1 MAVKVHREVQQ
12 RDIEV
17 GRNLGNWILRWL
29 DRMKPGAQIRPGK
42 HTQCSN
48 NNPAVKKPLPDSSYQ
63 KPPHTTSYMRNKDG
77 ESNRRLFTSAKS
89 YPTISMMMKPAEP
102 VGSNTHYRHYVSGLH
117 SFELKS
123 CNCFHL
129 QTYLLGIKDSRP
141 EQQRQL
147 LTFVKTTHEYKP
159 QASSLSTLN
168 EDPKAYHRSFLP
180 FRLASLRKDDDQPL
194 LYSYQNVLSG
204 FAARLTEAD
213 IEAMRKKDGFIS
225 ARKERVLKLQ
235 TTHTPTFLG
244 LHQESGFWKQSSFG
258 KGTIIGVLDSGIV
271 PDHASF
277 SDYGMPPPPSKWKGR
292 CEFNASS
299 CNNKLIGARSFNI
312 AAMASNSSTKVETPI
327 DEDGHGTH
335 TASTAAGRFVKD
347 AEALGGALGTAVG
360 MAPLAHLAV
369 YKVCFGPDC
378 PESDILAGLDAAV
391 ADGVDVISISLGE
404 DENVPFFQ
412 DNIAIGS
419 FAAVQKGIFVSCATG
434 NSGPTN
440 GTATNVAPW
449 VLTVGASTIDRKIKV
464 VARLGNEMEFDGESL
479 FQPKD
484 FPSTLA
490 PLVKDR
496 VMRERCDGK
505 NRERRSG
512 ENAGG
517 AAMILMNQEAQAFS
531 LDPDAHVLPAAHV
544 SYTAGL
550 QIKAY
555 INSTRTPMAALSF
568 KGTVIGDPLAPS
580 VAAFS
585 SRGPNTVSPGIL
597 KPDIIGPGVGIL
609 AAWAIPLAGSTNPKS
624 PIFNLM
630 SGTSMSCPHLSG
642 IAALLK
648 ATHPY
653 WSPAA
658 IKSAIMTSAY
668 LTNLKGTPIVD
679 ETLEAADIFATG
691 AGHVNP
697 SKANDPG
704 LIYDIHPDDYIPYL
718 CGLGYSDDQVGIIAH
733 RAVKCSKNSSILEGE
748 LNYPSFAVKL
758 GTYQT
763 FMRTVTNVGAPYAS
777 YVVRIVA
784 PKGVSVSVY
793 PEKLNFTRK
802 NQKATYSV
810 TFKRTKEVTSEYSQ
824 GYIAW
829 VSTKYMVRSVI
840 SVNFI

>member
-1 MAVKVHREVQQ
+1 MAITPLVTLILLSTISLGIAERSDSRLKTYIVH
-12 RDIEV
+12 
-17 GRNLGNWILRWL
+17 
-29 DRMKPGAQIRPGK
+29 
-42 HTQCSN
+42 
-48 NNPAVKKPLPDSSYQ
+48 VKKP
-63 KPPHTTSYMRNKDG
+63 
-77 ESNRRLFTSAKS
+77 EA
-89 YPTISMMMKPAEP
+89 
-102 VGSNTHYRHYVSGLH
+102 
-117 SFELKS
+117 
-123 CNCFHL
+123 
-129 QTYLLGIKDSRP
+129 
-141 EQQRQL
+141 
-147 LTFVKTTHEYKP
+147 
-159 QASSLSTLN
+159 SLSTLS
-168 EDPKAYHRSFLP
+168 EDQNQKAYHRSFLP
-180 FRLASLRKDDDQPL
+180 FHLASLEKDEPL

-204 FAARLTEAD
+204 FAARLTELD
-213 IEAMRKKDGFIS
+213 IQAMRNKDGFIS
-225 ARKERVLKLQ
+225 ARQERMFKLH

-258 KGTIIGVLDSGIV
+258 KGMIIGVLDSGIV
-271 PDHASF
+271 PNHASF
-277 SDYGMPPPPSKWKGR
+277 SDYGMPPPPSKWKGM

-312 AAMASNSSTKVETPI
+312 AAMASNSSMKVEPPL

-335 TASTAAGRFVKD
+335 TASTAAGGFVKN
-347 AEALGGALGTAVG
+347 AEALGGAPGTAVG

-434 NSGPTN
+434 NSGPIN

-464 VARLGNEMEFDGESL
+464 VAKLGNQMEFDGESL

-484 FPSTLA
+484 FPSTLT
-490 PLVKDR
+490 PLVYAGANDKPDSKLC
-496 VMRERCDGK
+496 VNGSLEGIDVKGKIVLCERGLTARTEK
-505 NRERRSG
+505 G
-512 ENAGG
+512 EVVKAAGG
-517 AAMILMNQEAQAFS
+517 AAMILMNQAAQGFS
-531 LDPDAHVLPAAHV
+531 LDPDAHVLPASHV
-544 SYTAGL
+544 SYAAGL

-555 INSTRTPMAALSF
+555 INSTRTPMAALLF

-609 AAWAIPLAGSTNPKS
+609 AAWAIPLAGSTNTKS

-642 IAALLK
+642 VAALLK

-658 IKSAIMTSAY
+658 IKSAIMTSAD
-668 LTNLKGTPIVD
+668 LKNLKGTPLVD
-679 ETLEAADIFATG
+679 ETLQPADVFATG

-704 LIYDIHPDDYIPYL
+704 LIYDIQPDDYIPYL
-718 CGLGYSDDQVGIIAH
+718 CGLGYSDNEVGIIAH
-733 RAVKCSKNSSILEGE
+733 RPVKCWTTSSILEGQ

-758 GTYQT
+758 GPSQT
-763 FMRTVTNVGAPYAS
+763 FTRTVTNVGEPYTS
-777 YVVRIVA
+777 YVVTVVA
-784 PKGVSVSVY
+784 PKGVTVSVH
-793 PEKLNFTRK
+793 PNKLNFTQR

-810 TFKRTKEVTSEYSQ
+810 TFNRTKEETGEFGQ

-829 VSTKYMVRSVI
+829 VSAKHMVRSVI